1 MSTLSNQGRNVSV
14 TPAEGR
20 EFLEMAR
27 GFERAA
33 QYSLKM
39 GDWKVAGSNAIHC
52 VISATDALLGIKH
65 RVRSAGTR
73 HTDAATLLR
82 RLEPGDDAKKNAT
95 RFLRMVN
102 KKSLLQY
109 EGRPLTEKEARA
121 LVTDA
126 KRFLEWVEGEIR

>member
-1 MSTLSNQGRNVSV
+1 MSKQGRTVSV

-33 QYSLKM
+33 EYSLKM

-52 VISATDALLGIKH
+52 VISANDALLGMKH

-73 HTDAATLLR
+73 HSDAAPLLR
-82 RLEPGDDAKKNAT
+82 RLEPGDDAKKNAYSGPSFLGHGLRVNLSSKEVVRWDRQT
-95 RFLRMVN
+95 R
-102 KKSLLQY
+102 
-109 EGRPLTEKEARA
+109 EKEETMARWAERSEGVARA
-121 LVTDA
+121 
-126 KRFLEWVEGEIR
+126 